1 MKLLEMIV
9 QRALAQ
15 LNNMNETNPSLALD
29 LTLGEINAIIAALQE
44 LPAKI
49 CNPLTAKITEQAQA
63 QLPVNLP
70 LAD

>member
-9 QRALAQ
+9 QRALAL

-29 LTLGEINAIIAALQE
+29 LTLGEINAIIGALQE

-49 CNPLTAKITEQAQA
+49 CNPLTAKITAQAQA
-63 QLPVNLP
+63 QLPVNP
-70 LAD
+70 PIAD

>member
-15 LNNMNETNPSLALD
+15 LNNMNENPT
-29 LTLGEINAIIAALQE
+29 LTLELTLSEINAVIAALQE

-49 CNPLTAKITEQAQA
+49 CNPLTAKITEQAQK
-63 QLPVNLP
+63 QLPAAP
-70 LAD
+70 LDPAE

>member
-49 CNPLTAKITEQAQA
+49 CNPLTAKITEQAQS
-63 QLPVNLP
+63 QLPVNPP

>member
-1 MKLLEMIV
+1 
-9 QRALAQ
+9 
-15 LNNMNETNPSLALD
+15 MNETNPSLALD

-63 QLPVNLP
+63 QLPVNPP

>member
-63 QLPVNLP
+63 QLPVNPP

>member
-15 LNNMNETNPSLALD
+15 LNNMNEINPSLALD

-63 QLPVNLP
+63 QLPVNPP

>member
-9 QRALAQ
+9 QRALAL

-63 QLPVNLP
+63 QLPVNPP